1 MKNKFLLQTYLL
13 LVLLLPLQAGTK
25 VYTVDTLIRLA
36 LQNSPELKI
45 SELNLSASK
54 EEQNIAQAG
63 YYPRLDLQASAAKIG
78 ASNVLQKN
86 EGMIDD
92 TLLSG
97 TLSLQQLIYDFGK
110 TGANSDFTKYE
121 SQSTSFENIQKIA
134 DKKRDVKEAYYNV
147 LKAIA
152 LISVQKEN
160 VKLNKAQLYRSKQYF
175 KAGIRTKIDIS
186 DAKVALIKS
195 QIDLKNAQYNLQLA
209 YATLDQVI
217 GFSSLE
223 QKYRVYANT
232 LNFDTIQESIKDYD
246 LALSQA
252 IKYAY
257 EHKPIIKAYVFKTK
271 SSHALINGTTSEYYP
286 EFSFGAGYTKQQLE
300 KYQLLQP
307 EDRWQLGVNL
317 NWNLYQGGASS
328 SKVQKSKLNAAA
340 SNYALQDLKLSVKKE
355 VTSEYINVAR
365 KKDTFTLSH
374 SLLIVSSQKF
384 EQASKR
390 YEHGLSDYI
399 ELQQARQDYIDAK
412 AGLVID
418 YYNYYIAKAN
428 LDNAIGK

>member
-1 MKNKFLLQTYLL
+1 MKNKLLLQMSLL
-13 LVLLLPLQAGTK
+13 FLLLLPLEASTQ
-25 VYTVDTLIRLA
+25 VYTVDALIRLA
-36 LQNSPELKI
+36 IQNSPELKI
-45 SELNLSASK
+45 SELHLSASQ
-54 EEQNIAQAG
+54 EEHNIAQAA
-63 YYPRLDLQASAAKIG
+63 YYPRLDLQASAAKLG
-78 ASNVLQKN
+78 ASDILQKN
-86 EGMIDD
+86 KGMIDD

-121 SQSTSFENIQKIA
+121 SQSSSFENIQKIA

-152 LISVQKEN
+152 LISVQREN

-195 QIDLKNAQYNLQLA
+195 QIDLKNAQYNLKLA
-209 YATLDQVI
+209 YATLDKVV

-223 QKYRVYANT
+223 QEYQVYAQTLDFNT
-232 LNFDTIQESIKDYD
+232 MQESVTDYE
-246 LALSQA
+246 LTLPEA
-252 IKYAY
+252 IRYAY
-257 EHKPIIKAYVFKTK
+257 EHKPTIKAYNFKIK
-271 SSHALINGTTSEYYP
+271 GSHALINGTTSEYYP
-286 EFSFGAGYTKQQLE
+286 DFSFGAGYTKQKLD

-307 EDRWQLGVNL
+307 EDQWQLGVNL
-317 NWNLYQGGASS
+317 NWNFYQGGASHS
-328 SKVQKSKLNAAA
+328 RVQKSKLNAAA
-340 SNYALQDLKLSVKKE
+340 SDYALQELKLSVKKE

-365 KKDTFTLSH
+365 KKDTLTLSH
-374 SLLIVSSQKF
+374 SLLVVSSQKF
-384 EQASKR
+384 DQAAKR

-412 AGLVID
+412 ALLVID
-418 YYNYYIAKAN
+418 YYNYYIAKAK

>member
-1 MKNKFLLQTYLL
+1 MKNKFLLQTSLL
-13 LVLLLPLQAGTK
+13 LVLLFPLQASNK

-36 LQNSPELKI
+36 IQNSPELKI

-54 EEQNIAQAG
+54 EEQNIAQAD
-63 YYPRLDLQASAAKIG
+63 YYPRLDLQASASKIG
-78 ASNVLQKN
+78 ASNVLEKN
-86 EGMIDD
+86 DGMIDD
-92 TLLSG
+92 TLLNG
-97 TLSLQQLIYDFGK
+97 KLSLKQLIYDFGK
-110 TGANSDFTKYE
+110 TGAKSDYTKYE
-121 SQSTSFENIQKIA
+121 SQSISFENIQKIA
-134 DKKRDVKEAYYNV
+134 NKKRDVKEAYYNV

-152 LISVQKEN
+152 LINVQREN

-186 DAKVALIKS
+186 DAEVALIKS
-195 QIDLKNAQYNLQLA
+195 QIDLKNAQYNLKLT
-209 YATLDQVI
+209 YATLDKEV
-217 GFSSLE
+217 GFTSAEREYS
-223 QKYRVYANT
+223 VYTQT
-232 LNFDTIQESIKDYD
+232 LDFDTMQESVKDYN
-246 LALSQA
+246 LSLSQA
-252 IKYAY
+252 IYYAY
-257 EHKPIIKAYVFKTK
+257 ENRPAIKAYALKTK

-286 EFSFGAGYTKQQLE
+286 EFSFGAGYTKQQLDN
-300 KYQLLQP
+300 YQLLQP

-317 NWNLYQGGASS
+317 NWNFYQGGASS
-328 SKVQKSKLNAAA
+328 SRVQKSKLNAAA

-412 AGLVID
+412 ASLVID